1 LEQLWSRKRATPADV
16 QPLHLHKALGRLLGR
31 LTIGALDISESP
43 APASLAPVMWLAA
56 NSAPQ
61 PAAEV
66 RKRLIQYYY
75 SRDHSGELVIELP
88 VGSYVPCFRE
98 PATPETVIAAERPPA
113 EKIEASSRG
122 DVEPAVPPADS
133 ERAPSRFSLRH
144 WILIG
149 TGLFIAAF
157 IGFGV
162 GRVEFPN
169 QPSNLERFWGP
180 FTAASNRVTYCLGEP
195 TPSDDRQRAA
205 AERTLPKGS
214 LNLSDVITLARS
226 IIPPVPRNGAFRV
239 VAARDTELTQ
249 LREGPSVLIGAF
261 DNPWTMR
268 ITRDLP
274 FGLEADDQV
283 LKIVD
288 RKSAKSRFWTLQWQV
303 PYTELARD
311 YAIVARIRDS
321 VTGQPVIILAGL
333 FGGGTPAASEVVSNP
348 AYLNALLGRAPKNRD
363 QLNLEAVIETRLIEG
378 HPGPPTVIAV
388 ETW

>member
-1 LEQLWSRKRATPADV
+1 
-16 QPLHLHKALGRLLGR
+16 
-31 LTIGALDISESP
+31 
-43 APASLAPVMWLAA
+43 
-56 NSAPQ
+56 
-61 PAAEV
+61 
-66 RKRLIQYYY
+66 
-75 SRDHSGELVIELP
+75 
-88 VGSYVPCFRE
+88 
-98 PATPETVIAAERPPA
+98 
-113 EKIEASSRG
+113 
-122 DVEPAVPPADS
+122 
-133 ERAPSRFSLRH
+133 
-144 WILIG
+144 
-149 TGLFIAAF
+149 
-157 IGFGV
+157 
-162 GRVEFPN
+162 
-169 QPSNLERFWGP
+169 
-180 FTAASNRVTYCLGEP
+180 
-195 TPSDDRQRAA
+195 
-205 AERTLPKGS
+205 
-214 LNLSDVITLARS
+214 
-226 IIPPVPRNGAFRV
+226 
-239 VAARDTELTQ
+239 
-249 LREGPSVLIGAF
+249 VLIGAF